1 MNNNIVAK
9 IFLAP
14 FALLYGIGIG
24 LRNMFYSTGL
34 LKANVFNLPVINVG
48 NLSVGGS
55 GKTPHVEYLIRLL
68 KPYLS
73 VSTLSRGYKRKTKGF
88 LLVEPRNNAAQVG
101 DEPLMFKRKNPD
113 IIVAVSES
121 RTIGIPMIV
130 QKFPDTQVVLLD
142 DAFQHRSVKP
152 GLNILITEY
161 SNPFFK
167 DFLLPVG
174 RLREGKS
181 AAERADVVIISK
193 SPDTLDESQMEDFFK
208 IWTPYDHQKVY
219 FSNYK
224 YTNPYFLYNGTQR
237 IQLKEDLSIV
247 LLCAIANTD
256 YLLDYIE
263 PKVKDYKLFQ
273 FEDHHEFT
281 DRDIGQLKIYY
292 ESIDSKKKL
301 IITTEKDAMRLD
313 LHRNYILEH
322 KLPIFVLP
330 IEVNF
335 IDKEDEFQ
343 SLIKQ
348 YLLNFKV

>member
-14 FALLYGIGIG
+14 FALLYGIGVG
-24 LRNMFYSTGL
+24 LRNIFYSTGL
-34 LKANVFNLPVINVG
+34 LKANVFSLPVINVG

-68 KPYLS
+68 KPYLN

-88 LLVEPRNNAAQVG
+88 LLVNPRNNAAQVG

-113 IIVAVSES
+113 VVVAVSES

-130 QKFPDTQVVLLD
+130 QKYPDTQVVLLD

-152 GLNILITEY
+152 GLNILITEFG
-161 SNPFFK
+161 NPFFN
-167 DFLLPVG
+167 DYLLPVG

-181 AAERADVVIISK
+181 AAERADVVIVSK
-193 SPDTLDESQMEDFFK
+193 SPDSVTESEMNDFFK
-208 IWTPYDHQKVY
+208 KWTPYEHQKVY
-219 FSNYK
+219 FSYYNYA
-224 YTNPYFLYNGTQR
+224 NPYFLYNGTQR

-256 YLLDYIE
+256 YLLDYLE
-263 PKVKDYKLFQ
+263 PRVKDYKLFQ

-281 DRDIGQLKIYY
+281 DRDIGQLKSYF
-292 ESIDSKKKL
+292 ETLKSDKKV

-330 IEVNF
+330 IEVKF
-335 IDKEDEFQ
+335 IEKEDEFQ